1 MAKFDPLDCPFF
13 YDVERQGLW
22 KWRVVRREAP
32 RLHCLHTRH
41 TTPTIYRS
49 EKAAFRS
56 AQDIQTAAHDAW
68 WIALSKEPS

>member
-1 MAKFDPLDCPFF
+1 MNDPLSCPFF

-22 KWRVVRREAP
+22 KWRVVRREAKG
-32 RLHCLHTRH
+32 LHWLRTRH

-49 EKAAFRS
+49 EIAALRV

-68 WIALSKEPS
+68 WIALTKEIQ